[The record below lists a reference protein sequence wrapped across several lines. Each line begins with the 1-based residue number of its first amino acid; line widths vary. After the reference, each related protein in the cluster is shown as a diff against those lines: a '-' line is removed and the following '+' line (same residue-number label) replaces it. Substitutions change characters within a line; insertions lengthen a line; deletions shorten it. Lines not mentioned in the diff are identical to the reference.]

1 MATRTAVDRLGSI
14 AGVEG
19 AIEKVLAPLGLVV
32 TQTTWKRDLKKGT
45 LGVSFKVE
53 GLTDEQLQL
62 FGGGEGG

>member
-1 MATRTAVDRLGSI
+1 MAARDAIASI

-32 TQTTWKRDLKKGT
+32 VGTTWKRDLKKGT
-45 LGVSFKVE
+45 LSVALKIE

-62 FGGGEGG
+62 FGGGEK